1 VHPTARTSRSKRFRS
16 GIAIAGL
23 LIATLAVGGAN
34 IAQANMA
41 DIGQDE
47 IVGRW
52 VGQAAAPNQDP
63 FDVRLTFVSPKGG
76 ISRYPG
82 GSGCGGILEGDRDG
96 DNYDYKETITFGGRD
111 ELGDDGCV
119 DGTLRLTVEGDKMK
133 LNWSAADN
141 QDVSY
146 SGELHRQAGRKR

>member
-1 VHPTARTSRSKRFRS
+1 VHPTARTSRSKRLRS
-16 GIAIAGL
+16 RIAMAGL
-23 LIATLAVGGAN
+23 LVLPLAMSSATLAY
-34 IAQANMA
+34 ANMA
-41 DIGQDE
+41 DIDQDE

-52 VGQAAAPNQDP
+52 VGQAAAPDQNP
-63 FDVRLTFVSPKGG
+63 FDIRLTFVSPKGG

-82 GSGCGGILEGDRDG
+82 GSGCGGILDGDRDG
-96 DNYDYKETITFGGRD
+96 DKYEYKETITFGGRD

-119 DGTLRLTVEGDKMK
+119 DGTLHLTVDGDKMK

-141 QDVSY
+141 QGVSY

>member
-1 VHPTARTSRSKRFRS
+1 MRS
-16 GIAIAGL
+16 GFALAGL
-23 LIATLAVGGAN
+23 LALPLALGSATIAYGN
-34 IAQANMA
+34 IA
-41 DIGQDE
+41 DIDQDD

-52 VGQAAAPNQDP
+52 IGQVSAPNQDP
-63 FDVRLTFVSPKGG
+63 FDVRLTFVSAKGG

-119 DGTLRLTVEGDKMK
+119 DGSLRLTVKHDKMQF
-133 LNWSAADN
+133 NWTSAEN
-141 QDVSY
+141 QDVTY
-146 SGELHRQAGRKR
+146 SGELHRQTGRQR